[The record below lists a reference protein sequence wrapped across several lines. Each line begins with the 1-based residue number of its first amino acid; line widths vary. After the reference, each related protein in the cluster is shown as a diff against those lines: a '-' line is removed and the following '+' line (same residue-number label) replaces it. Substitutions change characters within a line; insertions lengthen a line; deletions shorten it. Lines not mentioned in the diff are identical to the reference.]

1 MDDGDDPFLP
11 LGGLRHA
18 LILARIRT
26 VEQLA
31 RLSDVDLLRINGIR
45 PAHLSPIRAFLAERG
60 HDLARRDDRV
70 ADDPAKDLR
79 RRRED
84 GRPIFRPSSL
94 WRRGKRAKGA
104 VGPEGFEPPTKPL

>member
-18 LILARIRT
+18 LFLAQVRT
-26 VEQLA
+26 VEELA
-31 RLSDVDLLRINGIR
+31 RMSDVDLLRINGIR
-45 PAHLSPIRAFLAERG
+45 PAHLAPIRAFLAEHG

-70 ADDPAKDLR
+70 ADDPARDLR
-79 RRRED
+79 RRRAD
-84 GRPIFRPSSL
+84 APPIFRPSSPS
-94 WRRGKRAKGA
+94 RPTKRNEGV